1 MRPIKIMGSFIVI
14 WSRLLP
20 AILFSIVF
28 LPSPTLASIRR
39 DVDSGI
45 HYFCYD
51 GYSSVY
57 TTMKGYGSGLRG
69 NGSSLPIQEG
79 VWTPSAQVPGCYYR
93 EMSSATRNYFIQ
105 YIYKNCVQL
114 RRNCFRVD
122 P

>member
-1 MRPIKIMGSFIVI
+1 MGPHVLPLPRALFTILCGIV
-14 WSRLLP
+14 L
-20 AILFSIVF
+20 
-28 LPSPTLASIRR
+28 LPSPALASIRR

-57 TTMKGYGSGLRG
+57 TTMNGFCSGLRG

-93 EMSSATRNYFIQ
+93 EMSSATRNFFIQ